1 MHYKIPGRS
10 LDEGLRLISSDYD
23 VSEMV
28 SHHVGNCLAE
38 LYLVLFKAVV
48 VVMPQELIN
57 W

>member
-28 SHHVGNCLAE
+28 SHHVGHCLAE

-48 VVMPQELIN
+48 VVTPQELIN